1 MAKQDRDIFHESI
14 AEAALR
20 FFQRVNAASER
31 IPNPAGQPSDNQ
43 LWKITSMEQIRRMT
57 GGK

>member
-20 FFQRVNAASER
+20 FFQSVNAASDR
-31 IPNPAGQPSDNQ
+31 IPNPPGHPKDNQ
-43 LWKITSMEQIRRMT
+43 SWKITSMEQIRRLT